1 MPRPR
6 NRLLPGPFRPAI
18 LLPMT
23 WWEKAVLL
31 AFVAGVAIVFGGST
45 LILARA
51 LVRLVLRRPAPRL
64 SHRVRWTHRIL
75 LALAGVG
82 AACIAYGWLVEPY
95 RLTQTRLRI
104 ECPKLP
110 AGSSPLRV
118 AFLSDLHCVSTRRL
132 EDRIVEAIGDFK
144 PDLILF
150 GGDALSRGDGLDNL
164 RRCLDQLARIAPA
177 YAVRGNWDFHLPTDE
192 FYREVNVTLLTR
204 EVVTLEL
211 GGTRV
216 RLAGLSAMLTDQAAA
231 ISAGIPQDQPVI
243 FLHHYPGAIYDAAGR
258 ADLYL
263 CGHTHGGQIALPF
276 YGALI
281 TLSRYGKRFESGPY
295 HVNGTNMYVTRGIGM
310 EGGGTPPIRFLAPP
324 EVVLIE
330 LAPPTAQA
338 AAANR

>member
-110 AGSSPLRV
+110 AGSSPPPRRLPQRPPLR
-118 AFLSDLHCVSTRRL
+118 LHPPPGGPDRRGDRRFQARPDPLRRRRPQPGRRAGQPPPLPGPTGPHRARLRRPRQLGLPPAHRRVLPRGQRHPADPRGGNPGTRRH
-132 EDRIVEAIGDFK
+132 AG
-144 PDLILF
+144 PA
-150 GGDALSRGDGLDNL
+150 GG
-164 RRCLDQLARIAPA
+164 P
-177 YAVRGNWDFHLPTDE
+177 
-192 FYREVNVTLLTR
+192 
-204 EVVTLEL
+204 
-211 GGTRV
+211 
-216 RLAGLSAMLTDQAAA
+216 
-231 ISAGIPQDQPVI
+231 
-243 FLHHYPGAIYDAAGR
+243 
-258 ADLYL
+258 
-263 CGHTHGGQIALPF
+263 
-276 YGALI
+276 
-281 TLSRYGKRFESGPY
+281 
-295 HVNGTNMYVTRGIGM
+295 
-310 EGGGTPPIRFLAPP
+310 
-324 EVVLIE
+324 
-330 LAPPTAQA
+330 
-338 AAANR
+338 